1 MIVLLRGE
9 ANRYSISMLMELA
22 PDLPKISA
30 ARVQLRQVLM
40 NLMTTAIEAMKETGG
55 VLAVN
60 TQLVEDGQLLISVSD
75 AGVRLPNKKTEQIW
89 EYSHLV

>member
-1 MIVLLRGE
+1 M
-9 ANRYSISMLMELA
+9 
-22 PDLPKISA
+22 
-30 ARVQLRQVLM
+30 
-40 NLMTTAIEAMKETGG
+40 G

-60 TQLVEDGQLLISVSD
+60 RQLVEDGQLLISVSD